1 MLDPMSQA
9 TIDQQMVQWKSL
21 DVAPGATAQAEE
33 SPLLADEAPAD
44 EAVEES
50 PAVEEDTE

>member
-1 MLDPMSQA
+1 
-9 TIDQQMVQWKSL
+9 MVQWKSL